1 MKNIKYKLG
10 IFLSLTLLFSSCQ
23 DDEGEV
29 GNIIAPSNIKI
40 SYEIVGAN
48 ASNPNG
54 DGTGVVNFRTTSD
67 NNVITYRYDF
77 GDNTDVVAASSGVIS
92 HQFSLTGLNTY
103 SVTVMASGV
112 GGITTTS
119 TVNIDVFSSFEDE
132 EAKDF
137 LTGGVGNNKT
147 WYWAADKS
155 GNIGLGPN
163 TKQAD
168 GTHTWPAWFIAN
180 PWLSDKLCMY
190 DAEFVFTQSADGKII
205 NFEQLKQ
212 IAYTPGEFA
221 ASIGVTGN
229 TCHGLDV
236 APSLTGVKKIS
247 LGPSNSIATLDA
259 VNPAYRGTTINISD
273 NGFMCWYVGKTSS
286 KLEIIEI
293 TNTTLYVRIEEGGFA
308 WYCKFQTE
316 KPIQN

>member
-29 GNIIAPSNIKI
+29 GNIIAPSNVTI
-40 SYEIVGAN
+40 SFEIVGAD

-54 DGTGVVNFRTTSD
+54 DGTGVVNFKTTSD
-67 NNVITYRYDF
+67 DNVITYRYDF
-77 GDNTDVVAASSGVIS
+77 GDNTDVKVASSGVIS

-112 GGITTTS
+112 GGITSTS

-137 LTGGVGNNKT
+137 LTGGEGNNKT
-147 WYWAADKS
+147 WYWAADKP

-163 TKQAD
+163 TVQP
-168 GTHTWPAWFIAN
+168 GGEHTWSQWFSSSA
-180 PWLSDKLCMY
+180 WLSDKLCMY
-190 DAEFVFTQSADGKII
+190 DAEFVFSQSVDGDVT
-205 NFEQLKQ
+205 FEQLKA
-212 IAYTPGEFA
+212 IAYTPGDYA
-221 ASIGVTGN
+221 SSIGVAGN

-236 APSLTGVKKIS
+236 APSLTGVKKVS
-247 LGPSNSIATLDA
+247 FSPSNSIATLDA
-259 VNPAYRGTTINISD
+259 VNPTYRGTTINISD

-293 TNTTLYVRIEEGGFA
+293 TNTTLKVRIEEGPRA
-308 WYCKFQTE
+308 WYCYFQTQ